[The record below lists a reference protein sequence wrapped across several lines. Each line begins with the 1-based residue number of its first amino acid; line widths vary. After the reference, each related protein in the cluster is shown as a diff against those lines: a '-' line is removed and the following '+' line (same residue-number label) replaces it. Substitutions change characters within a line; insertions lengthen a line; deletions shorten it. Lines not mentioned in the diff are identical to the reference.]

1 MSYAIAKKNLGAAA
15 KEHFGE
21 ELETLSKAE
30 IDVLKAVLRRDPI
43 AEDPEEGSPDREG
56 FWPRLADTVARVGGS
71 WAFIGWFG
79 AILVAW
85 MAFNTEILKPLH
97 MAFDP
102 YPFIFLNLVL
112 STLAAIQAP
121 IIMMS
126 QNRQTTR
133 DRRDAEK
140 DYAVNLKAELE
151 ILALH
156 KKLDLALEK
165 LDQFNVSQKT
175 TSLSNL

>member
-1 MSYAIAKKNLGAAA
+1 MSYSLAKRNLQAAA
-15 KEHFGE
+15 KEHFDE
-21 ELETLSKAE
+21 DLAMLSKAE
-30 IDVLKAVLRRDPI
+30 VDVLKAVLRRDPI
-43 AEDPEEGSPDREG
+43 AADPEEDNPDREG
-56 FWPRLADTVARVGGS
+56 FWPRLADRVARVGGS
-71 WAFIGWFG
+71 WAFIGWFA
-79 AILVAW
+79 AILFSW
-85 MAFNTEILKPLH
+85 MAINTEILKPLN

-126 QNRQTTR
+126 QNRQAMQ
-133 DRRDAEK
+133 DRRDTEK
-140 DYAVNLKAELE
+140 DYAVNLKAEIE

-156 KKLDLALEK
+156 KKLDIALQK
-165 LDQFNVSQKT
+165 LERIEIDQKT